1 MQSLLLLQ
9 IFEYVPNVFRDLFY
23 TLGVFQDK
31 YLIQYIINKTY
42 LLLYYNKL
50 SHRPITLI
58 YV

>member
-1 MQSLLLLQ
+1 MQSRLLLQ

-42 LLLYYNKL
+42 LLLYY
-50 SHRPITLI
+50 S
-58 YV
+58 